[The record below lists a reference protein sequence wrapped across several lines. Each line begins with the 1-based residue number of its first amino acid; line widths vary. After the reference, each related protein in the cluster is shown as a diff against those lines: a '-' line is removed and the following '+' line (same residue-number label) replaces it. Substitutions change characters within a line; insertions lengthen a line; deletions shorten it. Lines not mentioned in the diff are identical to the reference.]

1 MDWRVFL
8 QISWE
13 EKFVQNYRL
22 LDVQSH
28 VKNNFNRISELPEN
42 YSYEFF
48 GNSLIDQST
57 SPNLL
62 APNKLLVR
70 ILNIKLY
77 TKVYIGPQK
86 EHH

>member
-28 VKNNFNRISELPEN
+28 VKNNFNRISELPKN

-48 GNSLIDQST
+48 GNSLID
-57 SPNLL
+57 
-62 APNKLLVR
+62 
-70 ILNIKLY
+70 
-77 TKVYIGPQK
+77 
-86 EHH
+86 